1 MKPLNRK
8 MKYIILSL
16 SIFVLVF
23 GVTSVVFAS
32 TMEEIY
38 SALKLEGLQAD
49 KQIYMPGEQPVF
61 TYNLVNRS
69 DTTLEIPLNTNYSQ
83 PFHLV
88 GVRQHWVE
96 RLGPDSTIPGI
107 PDITARDGPRYAA
120 GGSIISTDTFLP
132 DHLWMPSVSMPLT
145 KTLGFN
151 TSLFPPG
158 EYRYY
163 VDYRRLNPSIIQ
175 RETIDF
181 VIASIIHVDIDIKP
195 GIEPNNLYCQWGE
208 LVRRGI
214 FDVAI
219 LTTESFD
226 ATLVDHTTVKFEG
239 AREIHNDWRTG
250 EARRHEKD
258 VDRDGDLDLL
268 FHFRLG
274 DTDLECDSTEGTLI
288 GETYDGLE
296 IRGSDSV
303 RMVNYNPPR
312 PYPPPYYA
320 AIPQA
325 PNSTQAALT
334 FGLLAFGCLFG
345 AVLVIGVP
353 SRFKNRK

>member
-1 MKPLNRK
+1 MIKQSMTPKINQRRRSLESLEFIWNDESCDRKLNF
-8 MKYIILSL
+8 Y
-16 SIFVLVF
+16 LV
-23 GVTSVVFAS
+23 
-32 TMEEIY
+32 E
-38 SALKLEGLQAD
+38 
-49 KQIYMPGEQPVF
+49 
-61 TYNLVNRS
+61 
-69 DTTLEIPLNTNYSQ
+69 YSQ
-83 PFHLV
+83 TPI
-88 GVRQHWVE
+88 
-96 RLGPDSTIPGI
+96 TI
-107 PDITARDGPRYAA
+107 
-120 GGSIISTDTFLP
+120 S
-132 DHLWMPSVSMPLT
+132 
-145 KTLGFN
+145 
-151 TSLFPPG
+151 
-158 EYRYY
+158 
-163 VDYRRLNPSIIQ
+163 
-175 RETIDF
+175 
-181 VIASIIHVDIDIKP
+181 IDIKP